1 MPDATDAEVLDQ
13 WRIATLLSR
22 YYQAIDVADWDAL
35 DRDVLADD
43 ARCEVV
49 QRSTKGTV
57 TNGAE
62 GRAEVVA
69 WFRQMVSGEVSMS
82 EGIVRHFLGTH
93 VIDVRGDTATSRSHL
108 QAQDMVTLGILANGI
123 VDAEHVRTERGW
135 RVRRFRVEESIT
147 DADMEAF
154 RTTFG
159 LEFD

>member
-1 MPDATDAEVLDQ
+1 MPDSTDAQVLDE
-13 WRIATLLSR
+13 WRIATLLAR

-43 ARCEVV
+43 ARWEVV
-49 QRSTKGTV
+49 QRSSGGTV
-57 TNGAE
+57 TNGAA

-82 EGIVRHFLGTH
+82 EGTVRHFLGTH
-93 VIDVRGDTATSRSHL
+93 VIEVDGDVATSRSHL
-108 QAQDMVTLGILANGI
+108 QAQDLVGLGMLANGI

-154 RTTFG
+154 RATFG

>member
-13 WRIATLLSR
+13 WRIATLLAV
-22 YYQAIDVADWDAL
+22 YYQAIDVADWDTL
-35 DRDVLADD
+35 DREVLADD
-43 ARCEVV
+43 ARWEVV

-82 EGIVRHFLGTH
+82 EGIVRHFVGTH
-93 VIDVRGDTATSRSHL
+93 VIKVDGDTATSRSHL
-108 QAQDMVTLGILANGI
+108 QAQDMVTLGMLANGI
-123 VDAEHVRTERGW
+123 IDAEHVRTERGW